1 MIFLTAGREKMD
13 KYLITGGAGF
23 IGTNFVKSI
32 LNKDNKVIILDSIEY
47 SGNPENFKDII
58 KYVYY
63 KDKSNKFKIGEEF
76 SVIRKKIFEKK
87 IKEKEC
93 NIKRK
98 LKSFY
103 NNNENLLFIKG
114 NLLDSELIN
123 DLTDDIDYI
132 VHFAAETHVDRSI
145 IFPER
150 FIFSDIVGTFVL
162 YNTIKEKKFKKII
175 HISTDEIY
183 GPALDKS
190 FDEESILMPTNP
202 YSASKAA
209 ADRIAFS
216 YFKMFNLPIV
226 IARPSNN
233 YGPYQF
239 PEKFIPLITIK
250 CLNNEEMPLYGDGR
264 QIRDWLFVEDT
275 CYGIKLLLEKGIPGE
290 VYNISGRTEKENIE
304 IARKVCKIL
313 GKPESLIKYVKDRP
327 CHDRR
332 YSMEDRKIREL
343 GFENKTRFEEGLE
356 KTVLWYKE
364 NKEWWEDIIKRN
376 KEFKIFYNK
385 WYLKR

>member
-1 MIFLTAGREKMD
+1 MIFLIIGREKMD
-13 KYLITGGAGF
+13 KFLITGGAGF

-32 LNKDNKVIILDSIEY
+32 ANEENKIIILDSIEY
-47 SGNPENFKDII
+47 SGNPENFKDTIR
-58 KYVYY
+58 YVYY
-63 KDKSNKFKIGEEF
+63 EDKKNTFKIGEEYK
-76 SVIRKKIFEKK
+76 ILRKKIYEKK

-103 NNNENLLFIKG
+103 NSKEKLLFIKG
-114 NLLDSELIN
+114 NLLDSKLI
-123 DLTDDIDYI
+123 DYLTDNIDYI

-183 GPALDKS
+183 GPAIDKS
-190 FDEESILMPTNP
+190 FNEDAPLMPTNP
-202 YSASKAA
+202 YSASKAS
-209 ADRIAFS
+209 ADRIAYS

-250 CLNNEEMPLYGDGR
+250 CLNNEDMPLYGDGK
-264 QIRDWLFVEDT
+264 QIRDWLYVNDT
-275 CYGIKLLLEKGIPGE
+275 VYGIKLLLEKGISGE
-290 VYNISGRTEKENIE
+290 VYNIAGNNEIENIE

-313 GKPESLIKYVKDRP
+313 SKPESLIKFVKDRP
-327 CHDRR
+327 SHDRR
-332 YSMEDRKIREL
+332 YSMEDKKIRDL
-343 GFENKTRFEEGLE
+343 GFENKTNFEEGIE
-356 KTVLWYKE
+356 KTIFWYKE
-364 NKEWWEDIIKRN
+364 NKLWWENIIKKN
-376 KEFKIFYNK
+376 KEFKEFYTK